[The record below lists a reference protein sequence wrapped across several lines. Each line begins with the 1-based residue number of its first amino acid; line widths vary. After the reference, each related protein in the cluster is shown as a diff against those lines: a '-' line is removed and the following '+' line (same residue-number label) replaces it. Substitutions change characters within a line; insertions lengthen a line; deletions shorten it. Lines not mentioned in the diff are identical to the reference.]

1 MPDIETALSL
11 VRHPGRP
18 NAKEYIERLFP
29 DFLPL
34 GGDRLH
40 GEDPAVLGGMAM
52 LDACPVTVIGQIRG
66 RNLEENLCCGFSM
79 PRPEGYR
86 KALRLMKQAEKFRRP
101 VICFIDTPGAYPGRD
116 AEERGQGGA
125 IADCLQQAMNL
136 RTPIVSVL
144 IGEGGSGGALALCI
158 ADEVAALENATLSV
172 ISPKGCAA
180 ILWKDSSRA
189 GEAAR
194 LLRMTAEDLLAFGV
208 VDFVLPEPE
217 GGAHVDPQRMAL
229 HLRRYLIHTLR
240 KYRKIPAGR
249 LVRRRNT
256 RYRRIGV

>member
-40 GEDPAVLGGMAM
+40 GEDPAVLGGLAM

-86 KALRLMKQAEKFRRP
+86 KALRLMKQAEKIP
-101 VICFIDTPGAYPGRD
+101 
-116 AEERGQGGA
+116 
-125 IADCLQQAMNL
+125 
-136 RTPIVSVL
+136 
-144 IGEGGSGGALALCI
+144 
-158 ADEVAALENATLSV
+158 
-172 ISPKGCAA
+172 
-180 ILWKDSSRA
+180 
-189 GEAAR
+189 
-194 LLRMTAEDLLAFGV
+194 
-208 VDFVLPEPE
+208 
-217 GGAHVDPQRMAL
+217 
-229 HLRRYLIHTLR
+229 
-240 KYRKIPAGR
+240 PAGH
-249 LVRRRNT
+249 LFY
-256 RYRRIGV
+256 RYARCISRP

>member
-1 MPDIETALSL
+1 
-11 VRHPGRP
+11 
-18 NAKEYIERLFP
+18 
-29 DFLPL
+29 
-34 GGDRLH
+34 
-40 GEDPAVLGGMAM
+40 
-52 LDACPVTVIGQIRG
+52 
-66 RNLEENLCCGFSM
+66 
-79 PRPEGYR
+79 
-86 KALRLMKQAEKFRRP
+86 
-101 VICFIDTPGAYPGRD
+101 
-116 AEERGQGGA
+116 
-125 IADCLQQAMNL
+125 MNL

-172 ISPKGCAA
+172 ISPKG
-180 ILWKDSSRA
+180 LRRYSLEGLFTG

-217 GGAHVDPQRMAL
+217 GGAHVDPQQMAL

>member
-18 NAKEYIERLFP
+18 NAKEYLERLFP

-40 GEDPAVLGGMAM
+40 GEDPAVLGGLAM

-144 IGEGGSGGALALCI
+144 IDEGGSGGALALCI

-240 KYRKIPAGR
+240 KYRKIPACR

>member
-40 GEDPAVLGGMAM
+40 GEDPAVLGGLAM

-158 ADEVAALENATLSV
+158 ADEVAA
-172 ISPKGCAA
+172 
-180 ILWKDSSRA
+180 
-189 GEAAR
+189 
-194 LLRMTAEDLLAFGV
+194 
-208 VDFVLPEPE
+208 
-217 GGAHVDPQRMAL
+217 
-229 HLRRYLIHTLR
+229 
-240 KYRKIPAGR
+240 
-249 LVRRRNT
+249 
-256 RYRRIGV
+256 